1 MQRIFQAA
9 ACVIKEFF
17 ADTFFAEGF
26 LVLEAVVVIIWVS
39 DTVPT
44 SPSFESL
51 GTSSGEMES
60 GGVSFTALL
69 LSSLLLQVNYFAS

>member
-1 MQRIFQAA
+1 
-9 ACVIKEFF
+9 
-17 ADTFFAEGF
+17 
-26 LVLEAVVVIIWVS
+26 VLEAVVVIIWVS